1 MRVSLTVARKS
12 LLEFGSALVRACNM
26 FVTLI
31 LGLLIVVIF
40 DLFSNSILVL
50 FSTKKC
56 SNGGKNERE

>member
-1 MRVSLTVARKS
+1 MLIQLVSGFF
-12 LLEFGSALVRACNM
+12 LLEEILSATTPNEQWSGP
-26 FVTLI
+26 TI
-31 LGLLIVVIF
+31 GLLIVVIF